1 MRSRKNRKKDSVWT
15 KPVGELFPE
24 NSIWGKDL
32 IPPDSILRKDLL
44 PPDSV
49 WNRDIFGRD
58 RKSTCAS
65 CPILMLEEERQCNR
79 YERIPDD
86 IWDGIEVCPLYEEK
100 FGA

>member
-1 MRSRKNRKKDSVWT
+1 MRSRKDRKKDSVWT

-24 NSIWGKDL
+24 NSIWGREL

-44 PPDSV
+44 PPDSI

-58 RKSTCAS
+58 GKSRCVS

-79 YERIPDD
+79 YDRIPDD
-86 IWDGIEVCPLYEEK
+86 IWDGIANCSLYEDK